1 MPDQLGDYIREL
13 REGSDE
19 FRSLRQFADA
29 LGKSPSWVSK
39 VERNLEVPGTETLL
53 QISDLLK
60 ANPDELLRR
69 ADKLDPEVEKA
80 LIERYTE
87 VVALLRTIKDMTPQQ
102 IDRLKAQAEVIREE
116 GERYNDNGNP

>member
-13 REGSDE
+13 REGSND
-19 FRSLRQFADA
+19 FRSLRHFADA

-60 ANPDELLRR
+60 ADPDELLKR
-69 ADKLDPEVEKA
+69 AEKLDPGVEKA

-87 VVALLRTIKDMTPQQ
+87 VSALLRTIKDMTPQQ
-102 IDRLKAQAEVIREE
+102 IDRLKAEANVIREE
-116 GERYNDNGNP
+116 GEQYNENGSP